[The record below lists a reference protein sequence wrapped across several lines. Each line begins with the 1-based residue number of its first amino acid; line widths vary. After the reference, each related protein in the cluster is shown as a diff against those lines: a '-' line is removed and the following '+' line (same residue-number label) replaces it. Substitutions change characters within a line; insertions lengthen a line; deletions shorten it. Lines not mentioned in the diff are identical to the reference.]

1 MELYLAFFL
10 DRCGAAQ
17 TASREAWLEP
27 KGGCAGQSMK
37 ALLKYAVVLALGLLV
52 GVCIHV
58 RPSLEQIS
66 SSKGWMT
73 FTSIVKKAVSP
84 VMPEAADA
92 RIDSAGAAL
101 VDEELDYRIAQRA
114 ASLDGWRTFLDAH
127 GNGVYAQSARA
138 EVEKLLAAPAAAPV
152 VADGPNGITPPAA
165 EGSNAGSREA
175 KPVRDGM
182 GSAAPSAGLEAAN
195 LTLDGICKRDGD
207 RLERLRSSPS
217 PEKAARFEKELGCDK
232 LRPQLLALMASLR
245 SASPAPVAAKVSN
258 EAAPEAKSRGPK
270 RPASGPSE
278 TRWTA
283 SIHPIEPSRQAH
295 GCASRSTCFRTKW
308 SLPPILLALLG
319 ERPPRSSAF
328 RRNLTYPRPNDL
340 HGR

>member
-1 MELYLAFFL
+1 
-10 DRCGAAQ
+10 
-17 TASREAWLEP
+17 
-27 KGGCAGQSMK
+27 MK
-37 ALLKYAVVLALGLLV
+37 ALFKYAVVLALGLLV

-66 SSKGWMT
+66 SSVGWMT
-73 FTSIVKKAVSP
+73 LTSIVQKAVSP
-84 VMPEAADA
+84 VRSEAADA
-92 RIDSAGAAL
+92 RVNSAGAAL
-101 VDEELDYRIAQRA
+101 VDEELDYRIAQRV
-114 ASLDGWRTFLDAH
+114 ASLDGWRTFLAAH
-127 GNGVYAQSARA
+127 GNGAYAQSARA
-138 EVEKLLAAPAAAPV
+138 EVEKLLAAKGAEPAA
-152 VADGPNGITPPAA
+152 ADGPNRMVPPAADGQNGIAPGVA
-165 EGSNAGSREA
+165 EGSNGASRDA
-175 KPVRDGM
+175 KPAGDGM

-195 LTLDGICKRDGD
+195 LTPDEICKRDGD

-217 PEKAARFEKELGCDK
+217 PEEAARFEKELGCDK

-258 EAAPEAKSRGPK
+258 EAAPETKGADPK

-278 TRWTA
+278 RRWTA
-283 SIHPIEPSRQAH
+283 SIHRIEPSRHAH

-328 RRNLTYPRPNDL
+328 RRNLTYPGPNDL
-340 HGR
+340 RGR